1 MALRF
6 WGPRLRE
13 GTLATQLADAVN
25 MAVQLSLTEGLAGIT
40 VLHDTVL
47 HTYNRVL
54 TVKLNDYDYPLKDG
68 SYSRN
73 SFVPKWHMDHTPQ
86 AISGVAWPSFYR
98 SIGSSSKISS
108 SSSSSPASSGGAG
121 RDGRSSSSRDDNFD
135 KDIPS
140 APAPCTS
147 SGFRSN
153 ASFISSCCSLATV
166 TPRKCPSQHPAGGI
180 EGLVSVS
187 DGTQLA
193 QLLSSLSRE
202 PEES

>member
-73 SFVPKWHMDHTPQ
+73 SFVPK
-86 AISGVAWPSFYR
+86 
-98 SIGSSSKISS
+98 
-108 SSSSSPASSGGAG
+108 
-121 RDGRSSSSRDDNFD
+121 
-135 KDIPS
+135 
-140 APAPCTS
+140 
-147 SGFRSN
+147 
-153 ASFISSCCSLATV
+153 
-166 TPRKCPSQHPAGGI
+166 
-180 EGLVSVS
+180 
-187 DGTQLA
+187 
-193 QLLSSLSRE
+193 
-202 PEES
+202 